1 LFELAFARAIQGIG
15 AACIMSSNGAL
26 LRFIFPASRLGR
38 AVGLNALVIAVAAAA
53 GPSVA
58 SWNLTAGSW
67 PYLFAVNVPIGLA
80 ALAVGYFTLPVTPRA
95 NHTLDLSAAVLNIA
109 AFGLTIVGIDW
120 IARGGKYGL
129 GGLTLAAGVAA
140 GWLLICRSR
149 RQAQPLVPIDLLRNR
164 RFAVVVS
171 MSVAGFSLLRTRQC
185 MRTHNVERCRTEC
198 ARRRWKGFGAPAHL
212 SYD

>member
-1 LFELAFARAIQGIG
+1 
-15 AACIMSSNGAL
+15 MSSNGAL